1 MMIYILLACTYAPA
15 VSAADADYQYVNTYE
30 TKISSKTKTISKAT
44 GTHTKTLKHR
54 SNKTYTASCTKTV
67 KEIPIT
73 TYKNG
78 IKTEKTYLTVFQY
91 KYAYRKGSKQCRLSK
106 TVLLKRKT
114 EKYYYPKGYIKPR
127 TQTGPKLPKKLAND
141 FTKNGWKIVLD
152 PGMDGYPYN
161 YMGLCV
167 YSDKQL
173 IIRDYQSDTIY
184 HEFGHYF
191 AYTNG
196 EIDTSKKFQSI
207 FKKEKKKFKGSNPNS
222 NTANS
227 SEYFAECFKSYLLK
241 EKWLKKRC
249 PKTYQYIDKYYQQ
262 FIA

>member
-1 MMIYILLACTYAPA
+1 MRIYRKIFMMIYILLACAYAPA
-15 VSAADADYQYVNTYE
+15 VSAADTDYQYVNTYE

-78 IKTEKTYLTVFQY
+78 IKTEKTYLTVFKY

-167 YSDKQL
+167 YNDKQL

-184 HEFGHYF
+184 HEFGHYSHF
-191 AYTNG
+191 IQHIPSYECNH
-196 EIDTSKKFQSI
+196 INKKLDMSSI
-207 FKKEKKKFKGSNPNS
+207 
-222 NTANS
+222 NS
-227 SEYFAECFKSYLLK
+227 SDFLLK
-241 EKWLKKRC
+241 ESKILLESLDMLTQMS
-249 PKTYQYIDKYYQQ
+249 PE
-262 FIA
+262 